1 MELSDLRQKVVTFEQ
16 FINDALQQKYEHLWE
31 RRGEEEKRRRG
42 EEEKRN
48 RMAVVTNLS
57 FHPKSAKQ

>member
-31 RRGEEEKRRRG
+31 RRGEEEKR
-42 EEEKRN
+42 N